1 MKIRSPAKINLY
13 LEITGKRPDGYHE
26 LVTLM
31 CPIGLCDILEV
42 SFEAVPSETP
52 GIRVTCDH
60 PDVPDGPANIA
71 HAAAARFFEAAGRS
85 GNGLSVRI
93 RKNIPAGAGL
103 GGGSSNAAAVLRVLN
118 EHFGRPL
125 SPARLH
131 EIAVSTGA
139 DVPFFLLGKP
149 ALATGIGDIL
159 EPFPRL
165 PSYPIILIYPGQALA
180 TRDVYK
186 NLKLGL
192 TKSEKMPKKSIFK
205 PDRDTDVERLLYNA
219 LEPPAFELCPPA
231 GTAKAGLIE
240 TGAAGALLS
249 GSGSTVFGIY
259 KDEKTAS
266 EAFHRLAGK
275 PGAEPGS
282 ALDETGNPG
291 WRVFYTRMLV

>member
-1 MKIRSPAKINLY
+1 MKIQSPAKINLY
-13 LEITGKRPDGYHE
+13 LEVTGKRPDGYHE
-26 LVTLM
+26 LITLM

-42 SFEAVPSETP
+42 SFETTD
-52 GIRVTCDH
+52 IRVTCDH
-60 PDVPDGPANIA
+60 PDVPEGPANIA

-85 GNGLSVRI
+85 GGVSVRI

-103 GGGSSNAAAVLRVLN
+103 GGGSSNAATVLRTLN
-118 EHFGRPL
+118 EHFGNPL
-125 SPARLH
+125 SSAKLH

-159 EPFPRL
+159 VPVPGVH
-165 PSYPIILIYPGQALA
+165 SYPIILIYPGQALA

-192 TKSEKMPKKSIFK
+192 TKSEKIPKKSIFK
-205 PDRDTDVERLLYNA
+205 PDRDTDAERRLYNA

-231 GTAKAGLIE
+231 ETAKARLIE

-259 KDEKTAS
+259 KDENTAS
-266 EAFHRLAGK
+266 DAYHRLTGK
-275 PGAEPGS
+275 HGAEPG
-282 ALDETGNPG
+282 ETGDPG

>member
-1 MKIRSPAKINLY
+1 MKIQAHAKINLY

-42 SFEAVPSETP
+42 SFETSD
-52 GIRVTCDH
+52 IRVTCNH
-60 PDVPDGPANIA
+60 PDVPEGPDNIA
-71 HAAAARFFEAAGRS
+71 HAAAAGFFEAANLPGS
-85 GNGLSVRI
+85 GVSIRI
-93 RKNIPAGAGL
+93 RKNIPVGAGL
-103 GGGSSNAAAVLRVLN
+103 GGGSSNAAAVLRSLN
-118 EHFGRPL
+118 DRFDRPL
-125 SPARLH
+125 SPAKLH

-139 DVPFFLLGKP
+139 DVPFFLLETP

-159 EPFPRL
+159 EPVSHLHSHPL
-165 PSYPIILIYPGQALA
+165 VLIYPGQPLA

-192 TKSEKMPKKSIFK
+192 TKSEKIPKKSIFR
-205 PDRDTDVERLLYNA
+205 PDRDTNVERFLFNA

-231 GTAKAGLIE
+231 ETAKARLIE

-266 EAFHRLAGK
+266 EAFHRLSNK
-275 PGAEPGS
+275 PGKSRE
-282 ALDETGNPG
+282 PG